1 MKKILLTAVLV
12 ALPIMS
18 FAGDISGPYI
28 GAEAG
33 YAKLQS
39 SDGGVAVGR
48 FFGGYNVNEN
58 VGLELG
64 AFRTADVDYIY
75 PTATVSVH
83 AYGVDASVLLRPSV
97 STGLNGLFARVGA
110 HYDDVNASAT
120 NGRWADK
127 WGGGF
132 MLGAGYD
139 LKIND
144 NLSARVSY
152 SYLDNV
158 AGSDYSANVG
168 NLGLQY
174 KF

>member
-1 MKKILLTAVLV
+1 MKKLLL
-12 ALPIMS
+12 ALAIS
-18 FAGDISGPYI
+18 TITSGAFAADASGPYM

-39 SDGGVAVGR
+39 SDGGVGVGR
-48 FFGGYNVNEN
+48 FYGGYNVNEN

-64 AFRTADVDYIY
+64 LFRTANVDYLY
-75 PTATVSVH
+75 PGTTVTVH
-83 AYGVDASVLLRPSV
+83 AYGADASVLLRPSI
-97 STGLNGLFARVGA
+97 SSGFNGLFARIGL
-110 HYDDVNASAT
+110 HDDNVHASAT

-127 WGGGF
+127 WGGGVI
-132 MLGAGYD
+132 LGAGYD
-139 LKIND
+139 AKINE
-144 NLSARVSY
+144 NLSARISY

-168 NLGLQY
+168 SLGLNY

>member
-1 MKKILLTAVLV
+1 MKKILLASLIA
-12 ALPIMS
+12 ALPAIAIAADS
-18 FAGDISGPYI
+18 SGPYI

-48 FFGGYNVNEN
+48 FFGGYTVNEN
-58 VGLELG
+58 VGVELG
-64 AFRTADVDYIY
+64 LFRTADVDYIY
-75 PTATVSVH
+75 PTTTVSVH
-83 AYGVDASVLLRPSV
+83 AYGVDASVLLRPSI
-97 STGLNGLFARVGA
+97 STGLNGLFVRVGA

-139 LKIND
+139 AKITD
-144 NLSARVSY
+144 NLSARISY